1 MDNAL
6 SLIMMCYEFMR
17 DTTIISFTLGGTEI
31 SLTALNVAIG
41 CTVIAIGIDVLHSI
55 FDY

>member
-1 MDNAL
+1 
-6 SLIMMCYEFMR
+6 MMCYEFMR

-41 CTVIAIGIDVLHSI
+41 CTVVDIGIDVLHSI